1 MEEFFVR
8 MAEILSADELEI
20 FRKEYQKSAYK
31 GIRINTLKC
40 PVDKLK
46 GLIPSVD
53 SRTPF
58 CREGFYIDSDS
69 QISGNHPLHHAGAFY
84 FQEPSA
90 MSAVSVLAPQPGDRV
105 LDLCAAPGGKSTQI
119 ASALCGEGLLWSNEI
134 VRNRATIL
142 MSNIERCGVSNA
154 VVSSSDPESL
164 CEGLSG
170 FFDKVLVDAPC
181 SGEGM
186 FRRDPEAKDEWSPEH
201 SDSCAVRQLKILKSA
216 KKALRE
222 GGVMVYST
230 CTFSYA
236 ENEGVVLEFLRNNPD
251 FELVDCEESFGRRTL
266 DGLACRIFPMDGGEG
281 HFAAKLRKRATE
293 YPAVYKPA
301 CALCTPKDKIPAIVK
316 GFLSETFFDTSPY
329 SRLMVHSDKVYALP
343 EGCPEF
349 RGLGVIRA
357 GVLLGEIKKN
367 YFEPS
372 HALYMA
378 ADTNNLR
385 QVLNLSLQDD
395 RVEKF
400 LRGEEI
406 SAPECE
412 KGYNAV
418 VIEGVTLGFGKV
430 SGGRLKNKYPK
441 GLRIF

>member
-1 MEEFFVR
+1 MEEFFMR

-20 FRKEYQKSAYK
+20 FRKEYDKPACK
-31 GIRINTLKC
+31 GIRVNTLKC
-40 PVDKLK
+40 SLDKLK
-46 GLIPSVD
+46 MILPIAD
-53 SRTPF
+53 NRTPF
-58 CREGFYIDSDS
+58 CREGVYIDSDS
-69 QISGNHPLHHAGAFY
+69 QISGNHPIHHAGAFY

-90 MSAVSVLAPQPGDRV
+90 MSAVSVLSPKPGDRV

-164 CEGLSG
+164 CAGLSG

-186 FRRDPEAKDEWSPEH
+186 FRRDPGAKDEWSPEH
-201 SDSCAVRQLKILKSA
+201 SDSCAVRQLKILESA
-216 KKALRE
+216 KKALRPS
-222 GGVMVYST
+222 GVLVYST

-236 ENEGVVLEFLRNNPD
+236 ENEGVILEFLRNNPD
-251 FELVDCEESFGRRTL
+251 FELVDCEEKFGRRTL

-281 HFAAKLRKRATE
+281 HFAAKLRKRASE
-293 YPAVYKPA
+293 YTDTYKPS
-301 CALCTPKDKIPAIVK
+301 CAPYTPKDKIPDVVK
-316 GFLSETFFDTSPY
+316 DFLLETFFDVSPY

-349 RGLGVIRA
+349 KGLGVIRA
-357 GVLLGEIKKN
+357 GVLVGEIKKN
-367 YFEPS
+367 YFEPA
-372 HALYMA
+372 HALYMSA
-378 ADTNNLR
+378 EKSNLR
-385 QVLNLSLQDD
+385 RVLELSLEDE
-395 RVEKF
+395 RVGSF

-406 SAPECE
+406 PAPECE

-418 VIEGVTLGFGKV
+418 LVEGMTLGFGKV